1 MPQLPCASALQG
13 FEFALPATSKENF
26 ALRYMLRAKN
36 LSSAWLPLEGSHLSH
51 WSQTT

>member
-1 MPQLPCASALQG
+1 MPQLMFASASQG

-36 LSSAWLPLEGSHLSH
+36 LTSAWLPLEGDRPTSLF
-51 WSQTT
+51 